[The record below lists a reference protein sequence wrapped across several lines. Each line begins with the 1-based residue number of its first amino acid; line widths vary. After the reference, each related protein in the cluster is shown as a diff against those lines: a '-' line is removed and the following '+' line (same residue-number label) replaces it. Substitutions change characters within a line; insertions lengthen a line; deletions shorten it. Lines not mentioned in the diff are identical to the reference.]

1 MVDIGTEEGED
12 GNRKS
17 VSDGVMATLK
27 EIWAKMTPEEQKT
40 LTAERVKELEAR
52 RDNRAQGIRNVPL
65 AAFHDTRITLN
76 TVYEEVS
83 NTSAHM

>member
-1 MVDIGTEEGED
+1 M
-12 GNRKS
+12 
-17 VSDGVMATLK
+17 
-27 EIWAKMTPEEQKT
+27 WAKMTSEEQIT

-65 AAFHDTRITLN
+65 AAFHDTRITLK

-83 NTSAHM
+83 LVSVKILAFC